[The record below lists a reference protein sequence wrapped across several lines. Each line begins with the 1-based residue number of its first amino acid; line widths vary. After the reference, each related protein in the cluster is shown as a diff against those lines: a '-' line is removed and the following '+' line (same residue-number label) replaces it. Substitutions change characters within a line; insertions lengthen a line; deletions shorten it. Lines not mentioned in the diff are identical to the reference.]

1 MALAERLG
9 ISAEQLGMRFGMLIG
24 ALFPLIA
31 IAVYVKIYRDAK
43 KKATQS
49 EN

>member
-1 MALAERLG
+1 
-9 ISAEQLGMRFGMLIG
+9 MRFGMLIG

-43 KKATQS
+43 KKSDTKRKLIP
-49 EN
+49 